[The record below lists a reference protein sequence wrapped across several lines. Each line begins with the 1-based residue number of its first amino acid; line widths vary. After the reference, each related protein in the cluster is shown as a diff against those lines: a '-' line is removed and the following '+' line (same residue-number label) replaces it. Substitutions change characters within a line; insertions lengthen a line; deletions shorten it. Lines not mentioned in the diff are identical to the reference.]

1 VHAEIQ
7 GEKQVKPL
15 PRNFVLW
22 LIMAAGLLL
31 LGGCAVA
38 PAAPN
43 MTSAAPSTE
52 RYIIGPGDALQIYV
66 RDNPGVSTTV
76 PVRPDGRISI
86 PMVQSIQAAGKTP
99 EELASDLEKDLSQYI
114 RSPLVTVIVKSF
126 VGTYSQQVRVVGQAA
141 KPMALS
147 YRSGISLLDVMID
160 VGGLTKFAAGNKAKV
175 VRHLPDGSEKT
186 IPVRLEDLMNG
197 DIQYN
202 ITMRPGD
209 ILIIPQSL
217 F

>member
-1 VHAEIQ
+1 
-7 GEKQVKPL
+7 VKPL

-31 LGGCAVA
+31 LGGCATA

-52 RYIIGPGDALQIYV
+52 RYIIGPGVALQIYV

-76 PVRPDGRISI
+76 PVRPDGRISL

-141 KPMALS
+141 KPMALT
-147 YRSGISLLDVMID
+147 YRSGMTLLDVMID

>member
-1 VHAEIQ
+1 
-7 GEKQVKPL
+7 VKPL

-31 LGGCAVA
+31 LGGCATA
-38 PAAPN
+38 PAVPN
-43 MTSAAPSTE
+43 MTTAAPSTE

-141 KPMALS
+141 KPMALT
-147 YRSGISLLDVMID
+147 YRSGMTLLDVMID

-186 IPVRLEDLMNG
+186 LPARLEDLMNG

-202 ITMRPGD
+202 MTMRPGD

>member
-1 VHAEIQ
+1 
-7 GEKQVKPL
+7 
-15 PRNFVLW
+15 LW

-38 PAAPN
+38 PAVHE
-43 MTSAAPSTE
+43 TGTAAASVE
-52 RYIIGPGDALQIYV
+52 RYIIGPGDSLEIYV
-66 RDNPGVSTTV
+66 RDNPKLSTTV

-86 PMVQSIQAAGKTP
+86 PLVQSIQAAGKTP
-99 EELASDLEKDLSQYI
+99 DELAGDLEKELGQYI
-114 RSPLVTVIVKSF
+114 REPIVTVIVKSF
-126 VGTYSQQVRVVGQAA
+126 VGAYSQQVRVVGQAA

-147 YRSGISLLDVMID
+147 YRSGMTLLDVMID

-175 VRHLPDGSEKT
+175 IRHLPDGSEKT
-186 IPVRLEDLMNG
+186 IPARLEDLMNG
-197 DIQYN
+197 DIKYN
-202 ITMRPGD
+202 MAMRPGD